1 MNQLIM
7 ALATGLYVGKIGKAP
22 GTWGS
27 LAALLPWFF
36 IRNLAL
42 PTYLLLL
49 AAIFIIGFFVAGSAE
64 KIIDSPDAGC
74 IVIDEIL
81 GMFITLILAPPH
93 VAAWILGFVLFRIF
107 DILKPFPVSWF
118 DQHIHGGI
126 GIMMDDVMAGVYALV
141 CLQLIWRAGLGS
153 FISG

>member
-27 LAALLPWFF
+27 LAALLPWYF
-36 IRNLAL
+36 IRDLAL
-42 PTYLLLL
+42 PAYLLVMVVL
-49 AAIFIIGFFVAGSAE
+49 FVVGFFVSGSAE

-81 GMFITLILAPPH
+81 GMFITLTLAPHHP
-93 VAAWILGFVLFRIF
+93 AAWILGFILFRIF
-107 DILKPFPVSWF
+107 DIFKPFPVSWF
-118 DQHIHGGI
+118 DRHIHGGI
-126 GIMMDDVMAGVYALV
+126 GIMMDDVMAGLYALI
-141 CLQLIWRAGLGS
+141 CLQLIWRVFGA
-153 FISG
+153 